1 LGLKT
6 GNSGLVIWYL
16 KSPQW
21 FLGLC
26 LKIKRASVYQLH
38 HKTVRERMTWDMHQD
53 LAAFF
58 GWKQVGVGFPNLVS
72 RLVEVRRQ
80 VVHMTSSRRLHRVD
94 AEDGW
99 ADPMDYGG
107 PFYFKIIIFYVSGH
121 RGM

>member
-1 LGLKT
+1 
-6 GNSGLVIWYL
+6 VIWYS

-38 HKTVRERMTWDMHQD
+38 HKTVRGRMMWDMHQD

-72 RLVEVRRQ
+72 KLVEVRRRM
-80 VVHMTSSRRLHRVD
+80 VHVTSSRRLHRVD

-99 ADPMDYGG
+99 VDSVGCGG
-107 PFYFKIIIFYVSGH
+107 PFYSKIIVFYVSGH